1 MGVLEPVPYIGVW
14 EPYIG
19 VRPCAD
25 VIPLCLLAPLERQR
39 GKKAELILRSEQRH
53 IRKWTDQVLRF
64 TAVCSQDYEKTTE
77 QISSKRSGGMEHGPV
92 HVDVD
97 LEMFHLFLNIMIFSF
112 CTNTHVKHVCT
123 YMVVKRCR
131 STEMVWQVEWSSTRA
146 VDSVASFTTPMYPG
160 KRTRR
165 EKASA
170 SSLWKTRSR
179 PGGDDSTD
187 QTSVTWSF
195 CRLTFVRS
203 LRNTNRLT
211 NQLIVSP
218 TSAPSHSSS
227 SSTSSTTTS
236 SSSSCSSSG
245 SSCSS
250 SSLLS
255 TWTTTATQHQALSK
269 FLVRSLNY
277 KVTKTNPIKQERRH
291 EARFRLQTEQ
301 EKWLLT
307 STCPITYLP
316 PRGAWGCWC
325 EGSWERI
332 LPPWSSS
339 RLWAERINTPQTQ
352 HAMWP
357 FVSESGSINT
367 DGVKYAASEHPQKV
381 TTFITRRQRH
391 E

>member
-53 IRKWTDQVLRF
+53 IRKWTDQVRRF
-64 TAVCSQDYEKTTE
+64 TAVCSRDYEKTTE
-77 QISSKRSGGMEHGPV
+77 QISSKRSGGMEHGSV
-92 HVDVD
+92 HFDVD

-112 CTNTHVKHVCT
+112 CTNTHVKHACT

-170 SSLWKTRSR
+170 SSLWKTRRR

-218 TSAPSHSSS
+218 TSAPSHSSSS

-277 KVTKTNPIKQERRH
+277 KVTKTNPIKWNEDTKLGSDFRPSRR
-291 EARFRLQTEQ
+291 
-301 EKWLLT
+301 
-307 STCPITYLP
+307 SD
-316 PRGAWGCWC
+316 
-325 EGSWERI
+325 
-332 LPPWSSS
+332 SS
-339 RLWAERINTPQTQ
+339 RPPVRSPTSPPVVHGAADARAHGSESSHREVRHVSGLKEQTRHKLNTPCDPSFQ
-352 HAMWP
+352 
-357 FVSESGSINT
+357 
-367 DGVKYAASEHPQKV
+367 KAAQ
-381 TTFITRRQRH
+381 
-391 E
+391 